1 MRTPHALLL
10 LLGTPS
16 CIFAPNPAFGLDTV
30 DTVDTADTGDS
41 PTPTTTGLTPT
52 SSTSAAAT
60 TSTDVT
66 LTDAPT
72 SSDVDTFQSITTSSS
87 PITLPSETTGD
98 VETSD
103 TDTDATG
110 APATC
115 WEQGASNWPVDG
127 EPPMVEAA
135 AQDLFIAP
143 DALTLLHL
151 AGQPHRLLR
160 SIRPDPFSP
169 FPPAVQIVSWQ
180 PSPIDPRHARLDLGG
195 EELLL
200 SVDGDIHFS
209 KHVPSDLD
217 EYTVPMPLVGVNTG
231 DIESHPTA
239 TDDGRVLIVQRDDG
253 PAIGSL
259 PRSWQFHQFVRDAPE
274 PGGAFLVDGP
284 VTPVVAPLGLALCPA
299 LSPDGLHLFFASTDA
314 EDLPPDAAETSLSV
328 FYTSRPNVDQA
339 WDVPEKIAGLNGGK
353 GLTCPTSVSADG
365 CTLAYTRAAFSRPLS
380 ATLLLA
386 SRAP

>member
-1 MRTPHALLL
+1 MRTPHALFL
-10 LLGTPS
+10 LLGTS
-16 CIFAPNPAFGLDTV
+16 ACITPNPAFDLDTV
-30 DTVDTADTGDS
+30 DTVDS
-41 PTPTTTGLTPT
+41 PTPTTTSLTPT
-52 SSTSAAAT
+52 SSTAAT
-60 TSTDVT
+60 TPTDVT

-72 SSDVDTFQSITTSSS
+72 SPDVDTFQSITTSSS

-115 WEQGASNWPVDG
+115 WDQGASDWPVDG

-135 AQDLFIAP
+135 AQDPFLAP

-151 AGQPHRLLR
+151 AGKPHRLLR
-160 SIRPDPFSP
+160 SVRPDPFSP

-180 PSPIDPRHARLDLGG
+180 PSLIDPRHARLDLGSK
-195 EELLL
+195 ELLL

-209 KHVPSDLD
+209 KRVPADLD
-217 EYTVPMPLVGVNTG
+217 EYTVPTPLVGVNTD

-259 PRSWQFHQFVRDAPE
+259 PRSWQFHQFVREAPE

-314 EDLPPDAAETSLSV
+314 HEFTPDAAETSLAV
-328 FYTSRPNVDQA
+328 FYTSRLDVDQA
-339 WDVPEKIAGLNGGK
+339 WDVPQKIAGLNGGT

-386 SRAP
+386 VRAP